1 MKRLQELRGAES
13 AEEDEENQKS
23 YQDKAGRI
31 QHPPTAA
38 DLSPTYEREEKKY
51 AGEEKVVPEE
61 HKESIKKEKSRKIS
75 EDKFEKIVQESKKE
89 EILDHKEF
97 VVNKTEE
104 IITQNQS
111 KEPAKVMDEMK
122 PEKEDISKKVDIKT
136 ETSTTVLPGGEK
148 TKTTVTTKTTEE
160 GVEKTTLI

>member
-1 MKRLQELRGAES
+1 MGDIVNQCIFNVELVTDDMEKAMAKAHLDQSGFNALKEELGPSRDITLNRDVSLDVSYDEQDMMKEAES
-13 AEEDEENQKS
+13 AEEEEENQKS

-104 IITQNQS
+104 IITQ
-111 KEPAKVMDEMK
+111 KH
-122 PEKEDISKKVDIKT
+122 
-136 ETSTTVLPGGEK
+136 
-148 TKTTVTTKTTEE
+148 
-160 GVEKTTLI
+160 